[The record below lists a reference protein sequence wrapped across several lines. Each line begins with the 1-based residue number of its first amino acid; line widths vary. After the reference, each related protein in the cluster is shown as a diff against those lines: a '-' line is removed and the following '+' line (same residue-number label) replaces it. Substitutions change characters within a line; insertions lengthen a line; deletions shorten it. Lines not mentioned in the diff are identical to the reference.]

1 MRDPAAAAR
10 DNIKEP
16 PPPPGGWI
24 ETRLGPFAPPLDPRT
39 HCFLAR
45 QGIFDK
51 MGEIHGYELLFRL
64 GSDNRFTGDSNAA
77 TRTMVGNWLLHGFEE
92 LTGGSPSFLNCTRE
106 ALVEGLVTLLP
117 SSWTVLE
124 VLETVEPDE
133 EVMNACR
140 RIKQIGYGIALDD
153 FQFSKKM
160 ARLVELADYIK
171 IDFRLPESER
181 RQTLRQLE
189 GSGAKLVAEKVE
201 TVEELK
207 IAFEEGFDLFQ
218 GYFFGRPTVFSK
230 RKTTVDPA
238 YYRRR
243 RTVPGMGRIR
253 WNSFIGRVSESVRR
267 MSFTVERVMEPLQLR
282 KETND
287 LLLGIP
293 KQESQMAKS
302 S

>member
-10 DNIKEP
+10 DSIRQP
-16 PPPPGGWI
+16 PPQGGWI
-24 ETRLGPFAPPLDPRT
+24 ETRLGSSAPPLDPRT

-64 GSDNRFTGDSNAA
+64 GCDNHFTGDSDAA
-77 TRTMVGNWLLHGFEE
+77 TRTMVSNWLLHGFEE

-140 RIKQIGYGIALDD
+140 RVKQIGYGIALDD

-171 IDFRLPESER
+171 IDFRLPERER

-207 IAFEEGFDLFQ
+207 IAFEEGFELFQ

-230 RKTTVDPA
+230 RKAAVDSQ

-243 RTVPGMGRIR
+243 LTVPEMGRIR
-253 WNSFIGRVSESVRR
+253 WNSFVGCVNESVRR
-267 MSFTVERVMEPLQLR
+267 MSFAVERVMAPLQLR

-287 LLLGIP
+287 LLLRIP
-293 KQESQMAKS
+293 KEKSLMAKS